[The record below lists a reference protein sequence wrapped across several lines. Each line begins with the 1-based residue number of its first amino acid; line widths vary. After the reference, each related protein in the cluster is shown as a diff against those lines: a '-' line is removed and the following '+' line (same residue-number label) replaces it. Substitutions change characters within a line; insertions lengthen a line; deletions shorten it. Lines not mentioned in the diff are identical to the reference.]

1 MSSQTIRAGKYYLKG
16 GKKMDEILEILQA
29 NAKADPT
36 DIADQLNIPEEKVR
50 EAIAEYEKKGVIIKY
65 KTIINKEILKNEDEE
80 VTALIEV
87 KVTPQKDKGFDSIAE
102 RIYRFPE
109 VLSCYL
115 LSGGYDLLVVIKGA
129 DLRTVSSFVS
139 EKLSPMENI
148 NGTVTHFLLKRYK
161 DDGDILMIE
170 GKKDTRPPVS
180 A

>member
-1 MSSQTIRAGKYYLKG
+1 
-16 GKKMDEILEILQA
+16 MDEILEILQA
-29 NAKADPT
+29 NAQANPV
-36 DIADQLNIPEEKVR
+36 DIAHQLNLPEDKVR
-50 EAIAEYEKKGVIIKY
+50 ETIAEYEKQGIIIKY
-65 KTIINKEILKNEDEE
+65 KTIINKEILKNEKEE

-115 LSGGYDLLVVIKGA
+115 LSGGYDLMIIIKGP
-129 DLRTVSSFVS
+129 DLRTVSNFVA

-148 NGTVTHFLLKRYK
+148 NGTVTHFLLKKYK
-161 DDGDILMIE
+161 DDGDILVSQV
-170 GKKDTRPPVS
+170 KKDKRPQVS

>member
-1 MSSQTIRAGKYYLKG
+1 
-16 GKKMDEILEILQA
+16 MDEILEILQT
-29 NAKADPT
+29 NARIDPK
-36 DIADQLNIPEEKVR
+36 DIAEQLNIPLETVNNK
-50 EAIAEYEKKGVIIKY
+50 IAEYEKKGIIIKY
-65 KTIINKEILKNEDEE
+65 KTIINKEILQNDKEE

-109 VLSCYL
+109 VTSCYL
-115 LSGGYDLLVVIKGA
+115 LSGGYDLLVTIKGP

-161 DDGDILMIE
+161 DDGDILVSTV
-170 GKKDTRPPVS
+170 KVDTRPPVS

>member
-1 MSSQTIRAGKYYLKG
+1 
-16 GKKMDEILEILQA
+16 MDEILEILQS
-29 NAKADPT
+29 NAKADPA
-36 DIADQLNIPEEKVR
+36 DIAHQLDIPVEKVC
-50 EAIAEYEKKGVIIKY
+50 EAIAEYEKRGVIVKY

-115 LSGGYDLLVVIKGA
+115 LSGGYDLFVIVKGP
-129 DLRTVSSFVS
+129 DLRTVSSFVA

-161 DDGDILMIE
+161 DDGDILILQ
-170 GKKDTRPPVS
+170 GKKDTRPLVS